1 MSPPVLSLSL
11 ADHLF
16 NRYALP
22 FRSLMRWRLLA
33 TPPLGGTE
41 NMAFDEALLRRASA
55 TNEAVFRVYGWAE
68 PTLSLGRNQP
78 ARGAYDEEAIAA
90 QGIGVVR
97 RLTGGRAVLHHREV
111 TYSVTAPEALGDTLR
126 DGYARINAILLDG
139 LRALGVPAALA
150 TPAGRAPIPSTAP
163 CFEQPTEGELV
174 LDGRKL
180 VGSAQLREDG
190 AVLQHGSI
198 LVDDDQPL
206 VAALLRAPFEVAPG
220 PAPATLHLALGRIP
234 SLAEVASALFDAVRA
249 HEDADA
255 RELVVDQSLQT
266 AVDGAA
272 ARYRDADWTWRR

>member
-1 MSPPVLSLSL
+1 
-11 ADHLF
+11 
-16 NRYALP
+16 
-22 FRSLMRWRLLA
+22 MRWRLLA
-33 TPPLGGTE
+33 TPRLDGAE
-41 NMAFDEALLRRASA
+41 NMAFDEALLRRAGV
-55 TNEAVFRVYGWAE
+55 TNEAVFRVYGWSQ

-78 ARGAYDEEAIAA
+78 ARGAYDEEAIAV

-111 TYSVTAPEALGDTLR
+111 TYSVTAPEALGDTLH
-126 DGYARINAILLDG
+126 DGYARINAILLEG

-206 VAALLRAPFEVAPG
+206 VAALLRAPFDAP
-220 PAPATLHLALGRIP
+220 PAERPATLHGALGRIP
-234 SLAEVASALFDAVRA
+234 SLAEVAGVLFDAVRT
-249 HEDADA
+249 HEDSDA
-255 RELVVDQSLQT
+255 VELMIDPALRS
-266 AVDGAA
+266 AIDGAA
-272 ARYRDADWTWRR
+272 ARYRDTDWTWRR